1 MKYAWQHQYQMF
13 DKNKEWVL
21 QLDCNTQLMEYDALN
36 RQLLNPKT
44 VLNIVFLFQPV
55 TKELSEEVDE

>member
-1 MKYAWQHQYQMF
+1 
-13 DKNKEWVL
+13 
-21 QLDCNTQLMEYDALN
+21 MEYDALN

-44 VLNIVFLFQPV
+44 VFNIVFLFQPV

>member
-1 MKYAWQHQYQMF
+1 MF

>member
-1 MKYAWQHQYQMF
+1 
-13 DKNKEWVL
+13 
-21 QLDCNTQLMEYDALN
+21 MEYDALN

-44 VLNIVFLFQPV
+44 VLNLVFLFQPV